1 MNDKQINK
9 LIEAVEGVSKR
20 LWWIA
25 LWLFF
30 IMCAVCE
37 MVKNEL

>member
-1 MNDKQINK
+1 MDLEERKVRALEI
-9 LIEAVEGVSKR
+9 IGSR

-30 IMCAVCE
+30 IAISM
-37 MVKNEL
+37 